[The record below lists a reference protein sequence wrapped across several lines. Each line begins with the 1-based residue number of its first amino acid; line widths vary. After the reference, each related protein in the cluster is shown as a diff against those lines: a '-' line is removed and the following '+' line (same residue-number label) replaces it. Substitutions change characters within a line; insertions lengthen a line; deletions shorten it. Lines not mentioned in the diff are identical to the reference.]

1 MILDYY
7 SNWIIP
13 LSLIWLL
20 LGSQLR
26 SLFNPYY
33 SLIVICVGY
42 LIFSTYLLLYKKYKF
57 NISFILIFIL
67 HYAPLHA
74 MLSIPNQDLDA
85 YSLETLV
92 ITFTLYTF
100 YLASK
105 DTDIYTVYAIDDPPR
120 DDPPRD
126 IQEIIDSI
134 TLDIERLF
142 R

>member
-7 SNWIIP
+7 SSWIIP

-20 LGSQLR
+20 LGSPLLIGSPLR

-57 NISFILIFIL
+57 NISFVLVFIL

-74 MLSIPNQDLDA
+74 MLSLTKQDLKPYALDSYA
-85 YSLETLV
+85 LETLV

-120 DDPPRD
+120 D
-126 IQEIIDSI
+126 IQEIID
-134 TLDIERLF
+134 RLLT
-142 R
+142 